1 MCFDGTF
8 HDFVIAC
15 HSGSGTKSAN
25 PNKSKKF
32 SLVGN
37 VEQFIKSDNYRPND
51 KDFFGWAWCHLL
63 YNLNFKQQ
71 C

>member
-15 HSGSGTKSAN
+15 HSGSGTQSASSDK
-25 PNKSKKF
+25 NKQV

-51 KDFFGWAWCHLL
+51 KDFFGWG
-63 YNLNFKQQ
+63 
-71 C
+71 